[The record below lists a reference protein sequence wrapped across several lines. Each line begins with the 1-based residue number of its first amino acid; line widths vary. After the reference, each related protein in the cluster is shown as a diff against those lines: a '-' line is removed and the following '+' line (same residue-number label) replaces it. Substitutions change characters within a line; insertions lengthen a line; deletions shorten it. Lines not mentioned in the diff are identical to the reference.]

1 MSSLNNLS
9 DPMEANN
16 TTTDQQPQLPLHSL
30 YVGDLDPSVTENQL
44 VDMFIKFGQLESTVL
59 LQDIATQQ
67 SLCYGFVNFHR
78 LEDAKRAME
87 TLNYS
92 VVNGKSIRIMW
103 QQPNSEDRNSG
114 KGNIFVKNLD
124 TSIDNRK
131 LNNLFSKFGYILS
144 CKVAVEE
151 NGKSKGYG
159 FVQFEN
165 EEPANTAIEN
175 LNGSILEGKSLYVAH
190 FIKKYDRTQASF
202 TNVYVK
208 NLEPDVTEGRLEEKF
223 SKFGNITSLHISKDS
238 NGVSRGFGFV
248 NFENPEDA
256 KRAVETM
263 HGTQS
268 GSKVLYVARAQKLA
282 ERKQVLRMRHERIQM
297 IKGRNVYVKNINDDV
312 NEDILKAHFSPF
324 GFITSVRIMRTL
336 KGISKGFGFVLFSQ
350 AENALRAINAVNGI
364 MFHGKPLYV
373 ALAQSKAERRE
384 FLQILYANYRAGFPG
399 ISTYTLPNFYHRAPA
414 PAPFNYQPIDYSRL
428 GWRQP
433 PAFQPPMIAAADSTN
448 HRGRM
453 MNGLPFMP
461 IATHHR
467 PGLNNNQNMHTYN
480 YPNHYHQSAGR
491 VNNIANGHPRA
502 SGVDSEKNLS
512 SMLTA
517 ATPEERKVILRNHL
531 YPLVKKLE
539 SNLCSNIID
548 LLLEMDNSEL
558 LVLLDSPESLAAKVD
573 EALLVL
579 QDTLEDTT
587 KAVNGSI

>member
-1 MSSLNNLS
+1 
-9 DPMEANN
+9 MEANN
-16 TTTDQQPQLPLHSL
+16 TTTTDQQLPQHSL

-44 VDMFIKFGQLESTVL
+44 VDMFIKFGQLDSTVL

-87 TLNYS
+87 ALNYS

-131 LNNLFSKFGYILS
+131 LNKLFSKFGYILS

-165 EEPANTAIEN
+165 EESANTAIEN
-175 LNGSILEGKSLYVAH
+175 LDGSILEGKSLYVAH
-190 FIKKYDRTQASF
+190 FIKKFERTQVSF

-208 NLEPDVTEGRLEEKF
+208 NLKPDVTEGWLEEKF

-268 GSKVLYVARAQKLA
+268 GGSEVLYVARAQKLA
-282 ERKQVLRMRHERIQM
+282 ERKQALRMRCERIQM

-324 GFITSVRIMRTL
+324 GFITSVRIVTTL

-350 AENALRAINAVNGI
+350 AENALRAINALNGI

-373 ALAQSKAERRE
+373 ALAQSKAERIE
-384 FLQILYANYRAGFPG
+384 FLHSVYANYGTGFPG
-399 ISTYTLPNFYHRAPA
+399 ISNYTLPNFYHR
-414 PAPFNYQPIDYSRL
+414 APFNYQPIDYSRL
-428 GWRQP
+428 GWRHLP
-433 PAFQPPMIAAADSTN
+433 PVPPMIAAADSTK

-461 IATHHR
+461 IATQHH
-467 PGLNNNQNMHTYN
+467 PGHMQHTYK
-480 YPNHYHQSAGR
+480 YPNHYQQSAGL
-491 VNNIANGHPRA
+491 VNNNNNNANRHPRA

-517 ATPEERKVILRNHL
+517 ATPDERKVILRNHL

-573 EALLVL
+573 EALQIL
-579 QDTLEDTT
+579 QDSLEDTT
-587 KAVNGSI
+587 KAINGSI

>member
-1 MSSLNNLS
+1 
-9 DPMEANN
+9 MEANN
-16 TTTDQQPQLPLHSL
+16 TTTDQQPLQLPQHSL
-30 YVGDLDPSVTENQL
+30 YVGDLDPFVTENQL
-44 VDMFIKFGQLESTVL
+44 VDMFIKFGQLDSTVL
-59 LQDIATQQ
+59 WQDIATQQ

-78 LEDAKRAME
+78 LEDAKQAME

-124 TSIDNRK
+124 SSIDNRK
-131 LNNLFSKFGYILS
+131 LNKLFSKFGYILS

-165 EEPANTAIEN
+165 EESANTAIEN
-175 LNGSILEGKSLYVAH
+175 LDGSILEGKSLYVAH
-190 FIKKYDRTQASF
+190 FIKKYERTQASF

-208 NLEPDVTEGRLEEKF
+208 NLEPDVTEGWLEEKF
-223 SKFGNITSLHISKDS
+223 SKFGNITSLYISKDS
-238 NGVSRGFGFV
+238 NGVSQGFGFV

-263 HGTQS
+263 HGTQPS
-268 GSKVLYVARAQKLA
+268 SEVLYVARAQKLA
-282 ERKQVLRMRHERIQM
+282 ERKQVLRMRCESIQM

-324 GFITSVRIMRTL
+324 GFITSVRIVSTL

-350 AENALRAINAVNGI
+350 AENALKAINALNGI

-384 FLQILYANYRAGFPG
+384 FLQGVYANYGAGFPG
-399 ISTYTLPNFYHRAPA
+399 ICNYTLPNFYH

-433 PAFQPPMIAAADSTN
+433 SAFQLHLPPVPPMIAAADSTK
-448 HRGRM
+448 HRGRMM

-461 IATHHR
+461 IATHHH
-467 PGLNNNQNMHTYN
+467 PGLNNNPNMQHTYK
-480 YPNHYHQSAGR
+480 YQNHYHQSAKR
-491 VNNIANGHPRA
+491 VNNNNANGHPRA

-558 LVLLDSPESLAAKVD
+558 LVLLDSPKSLAVKVD
-573 EALLVL
+573 EALQVL
-579 QDTLEDTT
+579 QNILEDTT
-587 KAVNGSI
+587 KAVNGNV

>member
-1 MSSLNNLS
+1 
-9 DPMEANN
+9 METNN
-16 TTTDQQPQLPLHSL
+16 TTSTDHQPQLPDLHSL

-44 VDMFIKFGQLESTVL
+44 DDMFIKFGQLHSTVL
-59 LQDIATQQ
+59 LQDIVTQQ
-67 SLCYGFVNFHR
+67 SLCYGFVNFRR

-131 LNNLFSKFGYILS
+131 LNKLFSKFGYILS

-165 EEPANTAIEN
+165 EEYANTAIEN

-208 NLEPDVTEGRLEEKF
+208 NLEPDVTEGWLEEKF
-223 SKFGNITSLHISKDS
+223 SEFGNITSLHISKDS

-248 NFENPEDA
+248 NFENHEAA

-263 HGTQS
+263 NGTQS

-282 ERKQVLRMRHERIQM
+282 ERKQLLRMRHERIQL

-336 KGISKGFGFVLFSQ
+336 KGINKGFGFVLFSL
-350 AENALRAINAVNGI
+350 AENALTAINALNGI

-384 FLQILYANYRAGFPG
+384 FLQIVYANCGAGFPG
-399 ISTYTLPNFYHRAPA
+399 ISTYTLPNFYHRAPS

-433 PAFQPPMIAAADSTN
+433 PAFLPPMIAAAADSTK
-448 HRGRM
+448 HRVRNM

-461 IATHHR
+461 IATHHH
-467 PGLNNNQNMHTYN
+467 PGLNNKTYN
-480 YPNHYHQSAGR
+480 YPNHYHRSTGR
-491 VNNIANGHPRA
+491 VNNNNIANGHPRA
-502 SGVDSEKNLS
+502 LEVDSEKNLS

-573 EALLVL
+573 EALQVL
-579 QDTLEDTT
+579 QDTLEDAA
-587 KAVNGSI
+587 KADNGSSI

>member
-1 MSSLNNLS
+1 
-9 DPMEANN
+9 MEANN
-16 TTTDQQPQLPLHSL
+16 TTTDQQLPQHSL

-44 VDMFIKFGQLESTVL
+44 VDMFIKFGQLDSTVL

-124 TSIDNRK
+124 SSIDNRK
-131 LNNLFSKFGYILS
+131 LNKLFSKFGYILS

-165 EEPANTAIEN
+165 EESANTAIEN
-175 LNGSILEGKSLYVAH
+175 LDGSILEGKSLYVAH
-190 FIKKYDRTQASF
+190 FIKKYERTQASF

-208 NLEPDVTEGRLEEKF
+208 NLEPDVTEGWLEEKF
-223 SKFGNITSLHISKDS
+223 SKFGNITSLYISRDS
-238 NGVSRGFGFV
+238 NGVSQGFGFV

-263 HGTQS
+263 HGTQPG
-268 GSKVLYVARAQKLA
+268 GSEVLYVARAQKLA
-282 ERKQVLRMRHERIQM
+282 ERKQVLRMHCESIQM

-324 GFITSVRIMRTL
+324 GFITSVKIVSTL

-350 AENALRAINAVNGI
+350 AENALKAINALNGI

-384 FLQILYANYRAGFPG
+384 FLQSVYANYGAGFPG
-399 ISTYTLPNFYHRAPA
+399 ISNYTLPNFYHPV
-414 PAPFNYQPIDYSRL
+414 PFNYQPIDYSRL

-433 PAFQPPMIAAADSTN
+433 SAFQPHLPPVPPMIAAADSTK

-461 IATHHR
+461 IATHHH
-467 PGLNNNQNMHTYN
+467 PGLNNNPNMQRTYK
-480 YPNHYHQSAGR
+480 YQNHYHQSAGR
-491 VNNIANGHPRA
+491 VNNNSNNNANGHLRS

-539 SNLCSNIID
+539 SNFCSNIIE

-558 LVLLDSPESLAAKVD
+558 LVLLDSPKSLAAKVD
-573 EALLVL
+573 EALQVL

-587 KAVNGSI
+587 KAANGSI